1 MSNLIRSNSFFDD
14 FLTKDLFEFIDSKPT
29 SLFSQMAQEM
39 KKVSYLESGYRDPR
53 KYVDI
58 NDLANFRTEVVKFIE
73 TAKISKNIEKFAQ
86 KAKWIKC
93 ANILANVGIS
103 SFLLGFTGLGTYSEY

>member
-1 MSNLIRSNSFFDD
+1 
-14 FLTKDLFEFIDSKPT
+14 
-29 SLFSQMAQEM
+29 MAQEM
-39 KKVSYLESGYRDPR
+39 KKVSYLKSGYRDPR

-58 NDLANFRTEVVKFIE
+58 NDLANFRTEVLKFIE

-103 SFLLGFTGLGTYSEY
+103 SFLLAGVLPKLQYEFNKLITGSYTDPGLRKQ